1 MKTGICGATCTFL
14 VCVVFPY
21 LNSLPSTFCFFS
33 PSSPLPSFLLPFFH
47 FPFLPRAVP
56 SFLCPSVLPSLLLY
70 TSFVFHPP
78 SLISFLSSSI
88 PFLSL
93 FSSFLTFCPPI
104 LPCPLPFFLLSF
116 LIISFLPPSPPP
128 CYFTFFIPSSFLPSS
143 FIYVLFLTVI
153 GQQKVNN
160 QANETVT
167 YRALKGELAQ
177 IVPVA
182 VLVNY
187 CIIL

>member
-1 MKTGICGATCTFL
+1 MFIFGLCWIH
-14 VCVVFPY
+14 P
-21 LNSLPSTFCFFS
+21 SLPSIFCFFS

-47 FPFLPRAVP
+47 FLFLPRAVP

-78 SLISFLSSSI
+78 SLISFLSSFIPFLSSSI

-93 FSSFLTFCPPI
+93 FSSFLPFCPSI

-167 YRALKGELAQ
+167 YRALKGELAH